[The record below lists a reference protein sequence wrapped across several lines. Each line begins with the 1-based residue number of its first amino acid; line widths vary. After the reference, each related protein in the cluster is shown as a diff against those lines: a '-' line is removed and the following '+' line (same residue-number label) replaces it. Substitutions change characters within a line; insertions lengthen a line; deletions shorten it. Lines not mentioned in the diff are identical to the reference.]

1 MPRILAA
8 LLLTLPFASW
18 AGDDHDDD
26 HRHYRKHEHRYHAH
40 KQEFWDGQCKVKRE
54 WKKNGEYKEKRKCKD
69 RPVVYQQP
77 YPVYVAPLPPQGVV
91 IQSQIHL
98 RP

>member
-1 MPRILAA
+1 MGLPV
-8 LLLTLPFASW
+8 LLLALPFTSW
-18 AGDDHDDD
+18 AGDDDD
-26 HRHYRKHEHRYHAH
+26 HRHYRKHEHRHHAH

>member
-1 MPRILAA
+1 MPE
-8 LLLTLPFASW
+8 
-18 AGDDHDDD
+18 H
-26 HRHYRKHEHRYHAH
+26 RKHEHRHHAH

-69 RPVVYQQP
+69 RPVVSQQP